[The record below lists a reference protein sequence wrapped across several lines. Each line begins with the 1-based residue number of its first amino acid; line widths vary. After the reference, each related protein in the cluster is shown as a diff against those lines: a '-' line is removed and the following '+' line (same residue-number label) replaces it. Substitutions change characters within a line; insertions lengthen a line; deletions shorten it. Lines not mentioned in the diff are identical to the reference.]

1 MTSLSAKIIGLRE
14 AKSISQ
20 FSLAN
25 AVPMNKGYL
34 SLIEKGKNTNPSM
47 KKLKGLAKALDVS
60 TDYLA
65 DDSFIEYRSW
75 DKVAADESLKLFL
88 NKHKLSTED
97 IAGFKRVSFQPTS
110 PLTIVEWERLL
121 SNLVSIN
128 QKAPVSNP
136 KNKLDTTNQIVPEDS
151 SENNSSR

>member
-1 MTSLSAKIIGLRE
+1 M
-14 AKSISQ
+14 
-20 FSLAN
+20 
-25 AVPMNKGYL
+25 
-34 SLIEKGKNTNPSM
+34 
-47 KKLKGLAKALDVS
+47 DVS